1 MRCQSQANSVK
12 HQLSAASM
20 FMEQHQEREC
30 EGRPR
35 IRTEMKEAT
44 KATIIRIRRWM
55 KSAGRREGPMNEM
68 SRTAAEQLG
77 ALARQ

>member
-35 IRTEMKEAT
+35 IRTEMKERLKQRLFA
-44 KATIIRIRRWM
+44 
-55 KSAGRREGPMNEM
+55 SDDG
-68 SRTAAEQLG
+68 
-77 ALARQ
+77 